1 MQFARRVFLA
11 AGIYGLLVV
20 APMYLLESRISEQ
33 QPPPIT
39 HPEYFYGFVGL
50 AAVWQLVFLLIASRP
65 IKYRTLMLFAIFE
78 KASFGLA
85 VPILFAMGRAPFA
98 ILIVST
104 IDLVW
109 LVLFAIAYGKTPDRE
124 VSNYA
129 ETSARHEDTKTR
141 R

>member
-20 APMYLLESRISEQ
+20 TPMYFLESRIGEQ

-39 HPEYFYGFVGL
+39 HVEYFYGFVGL
-50 AAVWQLVFLLIASRP
+50 ALVWQLVFLLIARHP
-65 IKYRTLMLFAIFE
+65 IKYRTLMLFAVLE

-85 VPILFAMGRAPFA
+85 VPILFAMGRAQLP
-98 ILIVST
+98 ILIGST

-124 VSNYA
+124 P
-129 ETSARHEDTKTR
+129 
-141 R
+141 

>member
-20 APMYLLESRISEQ
+20 TPMYLLESRIGEQ

-50 AAVWQLVFLLIASRP
+50 AVVWQLVFLLIAKHP
-65 IKYRTLMLFAIFE
+65 ITYRTLMLFAILE

-85 VPILFAMGRAPFA
+85 APILFAIGRAPFP
-98 ILIVST
+98 ILVGGT

-124 VSNYA
+124 
-129 ETSARHEDTKTR
+129 TS
-141 R
+141 